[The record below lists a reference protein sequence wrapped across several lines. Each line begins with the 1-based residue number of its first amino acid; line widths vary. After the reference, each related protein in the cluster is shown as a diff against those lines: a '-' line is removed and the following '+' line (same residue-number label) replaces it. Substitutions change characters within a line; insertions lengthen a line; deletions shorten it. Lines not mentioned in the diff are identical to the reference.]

1 MMKLY
6 HISINRMQ
14 KEKKMKNKVTVAI
27 QLLPIHKKV
36 DYAII
41 DKAIEMLTNSG
52 MKYKVCPLETVV
64 EGDLD
69 IILDIVK
76 EIRNMSI
83 ENGAESVLINM
94 KIHAKK
100 NEDATIEEK
109 MKKYEN

>member
-1 MMKLY
+1 
-6 HISINRMQ
+6 MQ
-14 KEKKMKNKVTVAI
+14 KEKKMKNNVTAAI
-27 QLLPIHKKV
+27 QLLPINKNV

-41 DKAIEMLTNSG
+41 DKAIEMLANSG

-69 IILDIVK
+69 TIFKIVQ
-76 EIRNMSI
+76 EIRKMSI